1 MTNNEEKSSSFFGT
15 LKVLGSSAIVGVA
28 SAIVGLS
35 GRSKDDDIIDVDDDS
50 MGPGMEDGEEFSE
63 VMFQSLLD
71 NCPDD
76 SVVVRSVRCLILR
89 SFPSFDILGFTS

>member
-1 MTNNEEKSSSFFGT
+1 MTNNEEKSSGF
-15 LKVLGSSAIVGVA
+15 LGSLKSFGSSVA

-50 MGPGMEDGEEFSE
+50 MGPMMEDGEEFSE

-71 NCPDD
+71 YCPDD

>member
-15 LKVLGSSAIVGVA
+15 LKDLGSSVA
-28 SAIVGLS
+28 SVIVGLS

-50 MGPGMEDGEEFSE
+50 MGPGMEDGEEISE

-71 NCPDD
+71 TCPDD
-76 SVVVRSVRCLILR
+76 SVVVRSVRCFIFR
-89 SFPSFDILGFTS
+89 SSPSFDILGFTS

>member
-50 MGPGMEDGEEFSE
+50 MGPVMEDGEEISE

-71 NCPDD
+71 TCSDD
-76 SVVVRSVRCLILR
+76 SVVVRSVRCFIFR
-89 SFPSFDILGFTS
+89 SSPSFDILGFTS

>member
-1 MTNNEEKSSSFFGT
+1 MTNNEEKSSGF
-15 LKVLGSSAIVGVA
+15 LGSLKSFGSSVA

-50 MGPGMEDGEEFSE
+50 MGPGMEDGEEISE

-71 NCPDD
+71 NCPDE
-76 SVVVRSVRCLILR
+76 SVVVRSVRCFIFR
-89 SFPSFDILGFTS
+89 SSPSFDILGFTS